1 MNGIKLSVNHS
12 NLFIKNELKEV
23 IFLIKFF
30 HKKNLEHCNLNY
42 NVQGINKST
51 PKTYLM
57 F

>member
-12 NLFIKNELKEV
+12 DFFIKKELKTI
-23 IFLIKFF
+23 IFIIKLYC
-30 HKKNLEHCNLNY
+30 KKNLEHYNLNY